1 MADILYGPGQRDSAT
16 HSIKSCTLGML
27 LSDDGLDDK
36 LVILEYP
43 MWPNR
48 PEPHY
53 YPTIRT
59 FGPNS

>member
-1 MADILYGPGQRDSAT
+1 MADIFYGPGQRNSN
-16 HSIKSCTLGML
+16 SIRSCTLGML

-43 MWPNR
+43 GWTNR
-48 PEPHY
+48 PEPYY

-59 FGPNS
+59 IGPNS